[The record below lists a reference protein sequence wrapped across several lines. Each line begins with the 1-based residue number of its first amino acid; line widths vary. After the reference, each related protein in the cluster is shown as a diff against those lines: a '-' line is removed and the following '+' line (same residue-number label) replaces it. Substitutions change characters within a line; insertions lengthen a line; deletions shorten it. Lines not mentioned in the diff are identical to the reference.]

1 MPGLPHLNPSSM
13 TLPQTEKAFNLKEA
27 EGYQSWQIPSIHL
40 VLSPEFDL
48 WLHKYDELTEL
59 PAYTEARSRRRVD
72 SLIVAVY
79 RSLSDQGLLQNPA
92 GTRVTLALE
101 RPLEWGPVLHQN
113 VPHKCSGTADY
124 SLLFG
129 DKDHMACHMVII
141 EAKRRGHFP
150 DQGQI
155 LAYMAMVQASRRS
168 RGQTDWTVWG
178 VMTDG
183 WSFQFYQLNM
193 EGAWSFLGLQAKRD
207 SWQAIATMLGS
218 IVLHAQQACNS
229 PLRPS
234 LSSNQAPGS
243 KRYSVASV
251 APRISSLQLAPM
263 GEFMSGIQ
271 DALDA
276 DT

>member
-1 MPGLPHLNPSSM
+1 M
-13 TLPQTEKAFNLKEA
+13 
-27 EGYQSWQIPSIHL
+27 
-40 VLSPEFDL
+40 
-48 WLHKYDELTEL
+48 
-59 PAYTEARSRRRVD
+59 
-72 SLIVAVY
+72 AVY
-79 RSLSDQGLLQNPA
+79 RSLSDQGLLQSPA

-101 RPLEWGPVLHQN
+101 RPLERGPVLHQN
-113 VPHKCSGTADY
+113 VPHTCSGTADY

-141 EAKRRGHFP
+141 EVKRRGHFP

-168 RGQTDWTVWG
+168 RGQTNWTVWG

-193 EGAWSFLGLQAKRD
+193 EGAWSFLVLQAKKD

-218 IVLHAQQACNS
+218 IVMHAQQACNS

-243 KRYSVASV
+243 KRQSVTSVAPASKRQSVVSV